1 MKRTGLFVIMG
12 ILIAGT
18 ISAGG
23 NQASGSGSGPVKAV
37 WFSDVAGWNPPLSW
51 NLDEN
56 SVTGTITKNTG
67 VQFEMNIPPEDGA
80 AKLSLML
87 VSGTLPDVMSI
98 TDSNMIRQLI
108 DAGRVWKIED
118 LLKTYDPDSHLL
130 KNFPNDIKQALIY
143 RDGDWY
149 AFPSHMSSPDVQIQY
164 PPMPFYEDYFKY
176 SINNAFMWD
185 NKVLEMTGLNKNEL
199 QTEAQVLA
207 AWKKVKAMNLTVNG
221 APVIPLMLDTNYQS
235 TSLGFLLNTFG
246 AEEVDQNGNYH
257 DRLLT
262 PQAKHALK
270 FLNTLIREGI
280 IDTNQ
285 LILDDAQVRA
295 LFASGRVLSFMGN
308 PAGMGAEKTH
318 GNYWSA
324 GPIVSSDG
332 ARPVMSKAFQPGTGW
347 MQTFISKDTKNPA
360 ALAKFLSYMSG
371 SDGLRLAYLGLPGI
385 DYNINSS
392 GVAIITPLGV
402 ENKENQSK
410 TGVFAYWPFHN
421 TAWTYSSIMPA
432 PSGDH
437 PEVNYQQVSCALG
450 KYKDTYIYDAS
461 LLERPTGFIDPNS
474 DIGIIDLQIR
484 NYKQSQIS
492 AVVTAGSDADFERAY
507 NTLISQ
513 LKSIGIDQLDAKINE
528 AVQGNYRR
536 YNIRIQK
543 VNP

>member
-1 MKRTGLFVIMG
+1 MKKTGLFAITG
-12 ILIAGT
+12 ILIAGMVF
-18 ISAGG
+18 AGG
-23 NQASGSGSGPVKAV
+23 RQASGSGSGPVKAV
-37 WFSDVAGWNPPLSW
+37 WFSDVAGWNPPLTW

-98 TDSNMIRQLI
+98 TDANMIQQLI
-108 DAGRVWKIED
+108 DADKVWRIED
-118 LLKTYDPDSHLL
+118 LLKTYDPNSHLL
-130 KNFPNDIKQALIY
+130 NDFPNDIKQALIH

-149 AFPSHMSSPDVQIQY
+149 AFPSHMNSPDAQRRY

-185 NKVLEMTGLNKNEL
+185 NALLEMAGLDKAEL
-199 QTEAQVLA
+199 QTEEQVLA
-207 AWKKVKAMNLTVNG
+207 AWKKVKAMNLMVNG
-221 APVIPLMLDTNYQS
+221 MPVIPLMLDTNYQS

-280 IDTNQ
+280 IDMNQ
-285 LILDDAQVRA
+285 LILDDAQVRS

-324 GPIVSSDG
+324 GPVVSSDG
-332 ARPVMSKAFQPGTGW
+332 ARPVMSKGFQPGTGW
-347 MQTFISKDTKNPA
+347 IQTFISKDTKNPA
-360 ALAKFLSYMSG
+360 ALAKFLSYMSD

-385 DYNINSS
+385 DYNIDSN
-392 GVAIITPLGV
+392 GVAIITPQGA
-402 ENKENQSK
+402 ENKENQSR
-410 TGVFAYWPFHN
+410 TGVFAYWPFHH
-421 TAWTYSSIMPA
+421 TSWTYSSIMPA

-492 AVVTAGSDADFERAY
+492 AVVTAAGDADFERTY
-507 NTLISQ
+507 NTMISQ
-513 LKSIGIDQLDAKINE
+513 LKALGIDQLDAKINE
-528 AVQGNYRR
+528 AVQTNYLR
-536 YNIRIQK
+536 YGIRIQK